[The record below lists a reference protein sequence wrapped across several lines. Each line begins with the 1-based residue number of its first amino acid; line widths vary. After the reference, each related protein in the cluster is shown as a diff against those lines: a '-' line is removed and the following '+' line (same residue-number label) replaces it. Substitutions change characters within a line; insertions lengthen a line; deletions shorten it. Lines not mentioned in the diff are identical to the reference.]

1 MTPIDVIYVDLASQG
16 LRPDQWPRPPHLRYL
31 LVPIPFGIFL
41 VKKNG
46 DFFTWNSWFHMD
58 EKWILD
64 QMWWE
69 MNIYHEQ
76 CWDSVKRLGSTIGIG
91 KVRKMSQNGG
101 PMTRKH
107 QWFWPNTLVVKNRV
121 TMMDPQT
128 AHDVQSVG
136 FDDLRVKVVT
146 ATWQALSFTK
156 IQTKAMPSNK
166 AILPEA
172 AKVFA
177 YLDVHPS

>member
-1 MTPIDVIYVDLASQG
+1 
-16 LRPDQWPRPPHLRYL
+16 
-31 LVPIPFGIFL
+31 
-41 VKKNG
+41 
-46 DFFTWNSWFHMD
+46 
-58 EKWILD
+58 
-64 QMWWE
+64 
-69 MNIYHEQ
+69 
-76 CWDSVKRLGSTIGIG
+76 
-91 KVRKMSQNGG
+91 
-101 PMTRKH
+101 
-107 QWFWPNTLVVKNRV
+107 
-121 TMMDPQT
+121 MMDPQT